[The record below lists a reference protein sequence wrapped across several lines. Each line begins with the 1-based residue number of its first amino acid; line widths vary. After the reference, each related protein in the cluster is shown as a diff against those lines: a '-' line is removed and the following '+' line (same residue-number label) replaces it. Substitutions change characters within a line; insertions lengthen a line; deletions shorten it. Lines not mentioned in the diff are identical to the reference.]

1 MGRCCYCTMI
11 AQGIQENPGAAGPC
25 AKLLRGRVF
34 HSRTAWEKAGFTTKK
49 STVFPS
55 RTEHSTFS
63 TGFST
68 AFVKKNPVFPRCF
81 PLFPPGFPQQNHVR
95 GIQDVKI
102 PVPFWKFAGDFVGI
116 LPFIKKEVEA
126 FSLFFTGCSQT
137 AVDFFPIWNAPGP
150 SFPQLL
156 PAAVFLWKTNRNRQF
171 STTGRL
177 SRTDGAVLVF
187 RKRLCYTE
195 NRRINKKRGDFLCI
209 SSSGPTPGPTCPP
222 WWRSSLI
229 TIHSNQK
236 DSRWI
241 QRESFAVT
249 SYF

>member
-1 MGRCCYCTMI
+1 MRRAFKKI
-11 AQGIQENPGAAGPC
+11 RA
-25 AKLLRGRVF
+25 LRGRVQN
-34 HSRTAWEKAGFTTKK
+34 
-49 STVFPS
+49 
-55 RTEHSTFS
+55 
-63 TGFST
+63 FST
-68 AFVKKNPVFPRCF
+68 AGRSTAGRHGKKLVLQPKRVQFFRPGQNS

-209 SSSGPTPGPTCPP
+209 SSSSPTPGPTCPL